1 MPYAGPLI
9 DVRAGHHACYDQ
21 LVVDSTGPGAVYR
34 VRYVPAVPDQA
45 RGDTLALR
53 GGALLEV
60 VIETSAYNLTTDAPT
75 YSPADSSELV
85 TVDSWRTLRQVA
97 WGAAGALAPDQERE
111 PIAYRDQLT
120 PRRDRPGDR
129 RHPGGAAHT
138 RQGQDRAAEHATM
151 PRWTRPATEGP
162 AAGDRRRC
170 PAVMS
175 ASWRALDHL
184 GSGQGRPDA
193 CCAAR

>member
-1 MPYAGPLI
+1 M
-9 DVRAGHHACYDQ
+9 
-21 LVVDSTGPGAVYR
+21 
-34 VRYVPAVPDQA
+34 PDQA

-53 GGALLEV
+53 VGALLEV

-138 RQGQDRAAEHATM
+138 RQGQRPSSRARDYAEVDEAGHG
-151 PRWTRPATEGP
+151 GP
-162 AAGDRRRC
+162 G
-170 PAVMS
+170 
-175 ASWRALDHL
+175 
-184 GSGQGRPDA
+184 GG
-193 CCAAR
+193 